1 MEKFTELLRNEEAQ
15 VGIHSFRGSR
25 VELEML
31 CFCWSRCRCFLKR
44 KATLQPCSHY
54 QYRPVLNFIDTETMV
69 ADSTRRERFNVNGK
83 HAACCFETYG
93 RFTPP
98 ENDGLEDVSP
108 FPGVY
113 SQVPC

>member
-69 ADSTRRERFNVNGK
+69 ADSTRREHFNVNGK

-93 RFTPP
+93 RFMSVASGAGKVGSF
-98 ENDGLEDVSP
+98 EES
-108 FPGVY
+108 F
-113 SQVPC
+113 